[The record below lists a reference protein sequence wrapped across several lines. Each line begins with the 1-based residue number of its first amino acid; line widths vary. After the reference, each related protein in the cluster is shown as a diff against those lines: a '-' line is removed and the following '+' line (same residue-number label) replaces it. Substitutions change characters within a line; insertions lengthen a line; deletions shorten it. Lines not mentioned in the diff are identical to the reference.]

1 MIERLALLLQIVQL
15 LLLNLISSLI
25 REVLKEALIKLLDD
39 RFELLILEDRTQFE
53 KEEMPSCLD
62 YQLDYLELDHIVVS
76 KVMLQVL
83 LD

>member
-62 YQLDYLELDHIVVS
+62 Y
-76 KVMLQVL
+76 
-83 LD
+83 

>member
-1 MIERLALLLQIVQL
+1 MIERLALLLQIAQL

-62 YQLDYLELDHIVVS
+62 Y
-76 KVMLQVL
+76 
-83 LD
+83 

>member
-25 REVLKEALIKLLDD
+25 REVLKEALIKLLND

-62 YQLDYLELDHIVVS
+62 Y
-76 KVMLQVL
+76 
-83 LD
+83 